1 MLCSLSITFVSCSV
15 LYQLSSFGI
24 TEIKQLRIFKCQ
36 NTNAQQRS
44 TRIRSIVVIVFAFVT
59 ATRSLCHLS
68 GTLARRHFRFPRRE
82 EEHRCAAWRCENG
95 LIISSS
101 ATSFKHLN
109 QLCPT
114 QMAYWAKTYVTLLTR
129 AAH

>member
-82 EEHRCAAWRCENG
+82 EEHFAIYLEPWHADIFDFLDAKKNTG
-95 LIISSS
+95 ALPG
-101 ATSFKHLN
+101 AVK
-109 QLCPT
+109 
-114 QMAYWAKTYVTLLTR
+114 MA
-129 AAH
+129 